1 MPFQALPNGRP
12 IAWTTPTTGSR
23 TVPTASRTSRTTG
36 TSRTPNVSSV
46 IDASRRIASRAREPE
61 LRGRGRG
68 RATARRPGPR
78 RHWGARPGGLVV
90 GPWSFPG
97 RPFES
102 VTGRREQDALQRVE
116 LLQRLAGADGNSV
129 QGVGR
134 YDDRHAG
141 LVVQAGV
148 EAVEQRTAAG
158 QADALVHDVGGQL
171 GRRLVERDLDG
182 VDDGR
187 DRLLDRLTDLVGRG
201 DDRLRQAGHEV
212 AAADL
217 GVDLLQ
223 QRPGRAE
230 GDLDLLGRTV
240 ADGEAVLLLHEA
252 DDRVVELVARH
263 PHRLARHDA
272 TEADNG
278 HLGRAAADVDDHVP
292 GRLLDR
298 QAGADGRG
306 HRLLDDVGRLSG
318 AGVLGGLLHG
328 PLLDPGDARR

>member
-78 RHWGARPGGLVV
+78 RRWGARPGGLVV

-116 LLQRLAGADGNSV
+116 LLQRLAGADGDGV
-129 QGVGR
+129 QRVGR
-134 YDDRHAG
+134 HHDRHA
-141 LVVQAGV
+141 
-148 EAVEQRTAAG
+148 E
-158 QADALVHDVGGQL
+158 
-171 GRRLVERDLDG
+171 
-182 VDDGR
+182 
-187 DRLLDRLTDLVGRG
+187 
-201 DDRLRQAGHEV
+201 AGHEFT
-212 AAADL
+212 AADPR
-217 GVDLLQ
+217 VDLLE
-223 QRPGRAE
+223 QRPRRAE

-272 TEADNG
+272 AEADNG

-306 HRLLDDVGRLSG
+306 HRLLDDVGGPGGRARL
-318 AGVLGGLLHG
+318 AG
-328 PLLDPGDARR
+328 PPDR